1 MNRYLNQYSILLIL
15 AVLSNASLAITFD
28 EVEKINWEI
37 NKIRYVSDENAYG
50 KKDHWATPEETK
62 TNGFGDCED
71 YAIAKYFA
79 LIKTGVDVDQLKIA
93 YVESKIGPH
102 MILLYLDE
110 KNTEWVLDNMYRR
123 VLKLTHRKDL
133 KEIYRF
139 NGEGLYLADGTLL
152 SNNLPQWVDLL
163 SRITSG

>member
-1 MNRYLNQYSILLIL
+1 MNRYLNRYSILLIL

-37 NKIRYVSDENAYG
+37 NKIKYLSDENAYG
-50 KKDHWATPEETK
+50 EKDYWATPEETK
-62 TNGFGDCED
+62 INGFGDCED

-79 LIKTGVDVDQLKIA
+79 LIKIGVNINQLKIA

-110 KNTEWVLDNMYRR
+110 KDTEWVLDNIYRS
-123 VLKLTHRKDL
+123 VLKLTYRKDL

-139 NGEGLYLADGTLL
+139 NGEGLYLGDGV
-152 SNNLPQWVDLL
+152 SLPNKLPKWVDLL